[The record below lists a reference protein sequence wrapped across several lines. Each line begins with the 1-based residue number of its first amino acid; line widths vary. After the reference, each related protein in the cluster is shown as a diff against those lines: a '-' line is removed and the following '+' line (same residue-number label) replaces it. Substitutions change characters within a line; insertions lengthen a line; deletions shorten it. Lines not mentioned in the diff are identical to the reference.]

1 MLGETVPD
9 PRSQMRHVV
18 LDTEVFRRENLAF
31 DSARFQRLAELVEEG
46 EVEIYLTDVVEEEV
60 RRAIVEQVRFGL
72 QSLRQEPVRRALNV
86 ISRGAVPKL
95 KDLLKELDE
104 AEIIKTLLQE
114 FDELLDRLGAEI
126 ITTDDV
132 PMKEVRERYFRTAPP
147 FGHRAE
153 KKHEFPDAI
162 SSVAIEAWAAV
173 QEDGV
178 VVVSAD
184 KGVAAAVAEMTGV
197 AHSVELRDVIDFVLR
212 RMAIIED
219 PDALLKAKQSEVEKR
234 FRDGFEHLGFYVDG
248 EWGEVVEVTVRSV
261 DLGTAYLGDRKGDVV
276 TLELLVE
283 VKYDAELS
291 FDDPTQTAYDS
302 ETGESYVFGSTS
314 ESVRDSTDVEC
325 TVEIEVNVDDITR
338 SELRS
343 LFLPVTDIGVP
354 APREPDYK

>member
-1 MLGETVPD
+1 
-9 PRSQMRHVV
+9 MRHVV

-46 EVEIYLTDVVEEEV
+46 EVEVYLTDVVEEEV
-60 RRAIVEQVRFGL
+60 RRAIVEQVRVGM

-86 ISRGAVPKL
+86 IARGTVPKL
-95 KDLLKELDE
+95 KELLKELDE

-114 FDELLDRLGAEI
+114 FDELLDRLDAEI
-126 ITTDDV
+126 ISTDDV
-132 PMKEVRERYFRTAPP
+132 PMKDVRERYFRGAPP
-147 FGHRAE
+147 FGHRVD

-162 SSVAIEAWAAV
+162 SSVSIQTWAAT
-173 QEDGV
+173 QEDSV

-184 KGVAAAVAEMTGV
+184 KGVAAAVTEMTGV
-197 AHSVELRDVIDFVLR
+197 AYAEELRDVIDFVLR
-212 RMAIIED
+212 RMAIVED
-219 PDALLKAKQSEVEKR
+219 PDALLKGKQSEIEER
-234 FRDGFEHLGFYVDG
+234 FKDGFENLGFYVDG

-276 TLELLVE
+276 TLEFEAE
-283 VKYDAELS
+283 VKYVAELS

-302 ETGESYVFGSTS
+302 ETGESYVFGSIT
-314 ESVRDSTDVEC
+314 ETVRDSAYVEC
-325 TVEIEVNVDDITR
+325 TVEIEVNVDDVAK
-338 SELRS
+338 SQVKS